1 MARETDWSQADLET
15 ISGSAELNIAPLR
28 ADGAPE
34 GTLPIWVVRVGDGIY
49 VRSWHGPSGHWYR
62 GVQVSQ
68 RARVNVG
75 NFEAQVEA
83 QRVDDE
89 AINDAIDSAYREK
102 YGRSSYVSEM
112 VRPEA
117 RATTLRLHP
126 LASAD
131 TPHPQS

>member
-1 MARETDWSQADLET
+1 MDWPEGDLET
-15 ISGSAELNIAPLR
+15 VATAAELNIAPL
-28 ADGAPE
+28 GQG
-34 GTLPIWVVRVGDGIY
+34 GTPKGTRPIWVVRVGDGLY
-49 VRSWHGPSGHWYR
+49 VRSWHGSSGRWYR

-89 AINDAIDSAYREK
+89 AINDAIDAAYREK